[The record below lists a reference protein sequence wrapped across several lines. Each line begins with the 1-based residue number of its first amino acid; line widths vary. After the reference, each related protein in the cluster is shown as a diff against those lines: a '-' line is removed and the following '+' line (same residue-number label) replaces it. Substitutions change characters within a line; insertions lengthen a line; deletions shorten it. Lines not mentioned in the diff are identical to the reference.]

1 MEDAKR
7 AETTASNKDG
17 AGERTP
23 ERTIAGYLESL
34 AIAAN
39 RV

>member
-1 MEDAKR
+1 MADEEQ
-7 AETTASNKDG
+7 AETTASNRDG